1 MTIENKTIE
10 RLLQISGWTSECRM
24 LPLFEQYEMLLT
36 KGYTDSEALNKME
49 KFYKEKW
56 KKESRK

>member
-10 RLLQISGWTSECRM
+10 RLLQISSWTSECRM
-24 LPLFEQYEMLLT
+24 LPLYEQYEQLLA
-36 KGYTDSEALNKME
+36 KGYSDKQALDSME

-56 KKESRK
+56 RKGK